1 MFNSL
6 YYERE
11 RKRHER
17 SFENFIKSTNTFAL
31 HYLFIY
37 SRGERASSRRRKRK
51 RRRSCLSFLFFSQA
65 RERESV
71 FDLSLVSSH
80 LGKDSVVVVSLVC
93 VVKGR
98 EDTNHIY
105 PRVLKERDRTERH
118 RAGE

>member
-6 YYERE
+6 LYEERE
-11 RKRHER
+11 KETRKVLRE
-17 SFENFIKSTNTFAL
+17 L
-31 HYLFIY
+31 HFVRTLLPLNYLFIY
-37 SRGERASSRRRKRK
+37 SRGERASSKRRKRK
-51 RRRSCLSFLFFSQA
+51 RRRSCLSFPFFSQA
-65 RERESV
+65 RERERV

-98 EDTNHIY
+98 EDTNHH

>member
-6 YYERE
+6 LYERE

-17 SFENFIKSTNTFAL
+17 SFENFISCEHFCRL
-31 HYLFIY
+31 IIYLFI
-37 SRGERASSRRRKRK
+37 REERASSKRRKRK
-51 RRRSCLSFLFFSQA
+51 RRRSCLSFPFFSQA
-65 RERESV
+65 RERERV

-98 EDTNHIY
+98 EDTNHH

>member
-1 MFNSL
+1 MFTSL

-17 SFENFIKSTNTFAL
+17 SFENFISCEHFCRFII
-31 HYLFIY
+31 YLFIREERELLRGGGRGSGGGVV
-37 SRGERASSRRRKRK
+37 SRFCSSR
-51 RRRSCLSFLFFSQA
+51 A

-98 EDTNHIY
+98 EDTNHH

>member
-6 YYERE
+6 LYERE

-31 HYLFIY
+31 NYLFIY
-37 SRGERASSRRRKRK
+37 SRGEREKRK

-65 RERESV
+65 RERERV

>member
-6 YYERE
+6 LYERE

-17 SFENFIKSTNTFAL
+17 SFENFISCEHFCRFII
-31 HYLFIY
+31 YLFI
-37 SRGERASSRRRKRK
+37 REEREKEKRK

>member
-6 YYERE
+6 LYERE

-17 SFENFIKSTNTFAL
+17 SFENFISCEHFCRFN
-31 HYLFIY
+31 YLFIY
-37 SRGERASSRRRKRK
+37 SRGEREKRK

-65 RERESV
+65 RERERV

-98 EDTNHIY
+98 EDTNHH

>member
-6 YYERE
+6 YCERE

-17 SFENFIKSTNTFAL
+17 SFENFISYEHFWAY
-31 HYLFIY
+31 YLFIY
-37 SRGERASSRRRKRK
+37 SRGERERRGRGGGVVSRFCSSRRR
-51 RRRSCLSFLFFSQA
+51 A
-65 RERESV
+65 RESV

-98 EDTNHIY
+98 EDTNHH
-105 PRVLKERDRTERH
+105 PRVLKERDRAR
-118 RAGE
+118 

>member
-6 YYERE
+6 LYERE

-17 SFENFIKSTNTFAL
+17 SFENFISCEHFCRL
-31 HYLFIY
+31 IIYLFIREERELLRKGGRGSGGGVV
-37 SRGERASSRRRKRK
+37 SRFCSSRRR
-51 RRRSCLSFLFFSQA
+51 A
-65 RERESV
+65 RESV

-98 EDTNHIY
+98 EDTNHH
-105 PRVLKERDRTERH
+105 PRVLKERDRAR
-118 RAGE
+118 

>member
-6 YYERE
+6 LYERE

-17 SFENFIKSTNTFAL
+17 SFENFISCEHFCRFN
-31 HYLFIY
+31 YLFIY
-37 SRGERASSRRRKRK
+37 SRGERERRGRGGGVVSRFCSSRRR
-51 RRRSCLSFLFFSQA
+51 A
-65 RERESV
+65 RESV

-80 LGKDSVVVVSLVC
+80 LGKDSVVVVVSLVC

-98 EDTNHIY
+98 EDTNHH